1 MTLIACVEDD
11 EKIAANLV
19 LRLREAGHGVV
30 RFASGEDAERW
41 LRGGG
46 NPQPDMLLVD
56 VRLPGMSG
64 IDLLNRLGPH
74 RPPVVI
80 ISGEAS
86 MAETVEAMRLGVHDF
101 LDKPI
106 SRERLVKTVQN
117 CLEHAALRRQ
127 VDDLRAR
134 EQRILGDSEP
144 ARTLLETIRK
154 VAETDSRV
162 LIRGESGSGKELVAA
177 ALHRMSRRNGR
188 PLVKI
193 NCAAIPQHLIED
205 ELFGHARGAFTDAKS
220 AKAGLFEQADGGTL
234 LLDEVGDM
242 DLALQARLL
251 RVIEDGRVRRI
262 GESSDRGV
270 DVRVIAATHRDLES
284 MVKSGAFRE
293 DLYFRLAAVP
303 IDVPS
308 LRERKDDL
316 PLLFTAFLEHFCRR
330 NGRAP
335 LTVDSDVFGRLRAY
349 RWPGNIREL
358 RNVAEQMSVFAT
370 DPITV
375 EQLPSGIVA
384 DDDEEHSE
392 EIGVLRLTERA
403 RVLPLQTF
411 KTQCEKEYIE
421 MVLQRTNWNVSRA
434 AELLDIQRTHLHQ
447 KMTALG
453 IRRPEKTPV

>member
-46 NPQPDMLLVD
+46 NPQPDMLLID
-56 VRLPGMSG
+56 VRLPAMSG
-64 IDLLNRLGPH
+64 IDLLNRLGPE

-134 EQRILGDSEP
+134 EQRILGDAEP
-144 ARTLLETIRK
+144 TRALLATIRK

-162 LIRGESGSGKELVAA
+162 LVRGESGSGKELVAA
-177 ALHRMSRRNGR
+177 ALHRMSRRRGG

-234 LLDEVGDM
+234 LLDEIGDM

-262 GESSDRGV
+262 GETSDRGV
-270 DVRVIAATHRDLES
+270 DVRVIAATHRDLQS

-303 IDVPS
+303 IDVPP
-308 LRERKDDL
+308 LRERKDDV
-316 PLLFTAFLEHFCRR
+316 PLLFTAFVEQFCRR

-335 LTVDSDVFGRLRAY
+335 LTVDGDVFARLRSY
-349 RWPGNIREL
+349 RWPGNVREL

-375 EQLPSGIVA
+375 EQLPSAIVA
-384 DDDEEHSE
+384 DDEERGE
-392 EIGVLRLTERA
+392 EIGVLRLTDRA

-411 KTQCEKEYIE
+411 KAQCEKEYIE

-453 IRRPEKTPV
+453 IRRPEKTTV

>member
-1 MTLIACVEDD
+1 MSLIACVEDD

-30 RFASGEDAERW
+30 RFASGEEAERW

-127 VDDLRAR
+127 VDELRAR

-242 DLALQARLL
+242 DIALQARLL

-316 PLLFTAFLEHFCRR
+316 PLLFTAFLEQFCRR

-335 LTVDSDVFGRLRAY
+335 LTVDGDVFARLRTY

-375 EQLPSGIVA
+375 EQLPSAIVA
-384 DDDEEHSE
+384 DDEERGE

-447 KMTALG
+447 KMTTLG

>member
-1 MTLIACVEDD
+1 MALIACVEDD

-46 NPQPDMLLVD
+46 NPQPDMLLID
-56 VRLPGMSG
+56 VRLPAMSG
-64 IDLLNRLGPH
+64 IDLLNRLGAE
-74 RPPVVI
+74 RPPAVI

-86 MAETVEAMRLGVHDF
+86 MAETVQAMRLGVHDF

-106 SRERLVKTVQN
+106 SRERLLKTVEN

-127 VDDLRAR
+127 VEDLRAR

-144 ARTLLETIRK
+144 TRALLATIRK

-177 ALHRMSRRNGR
+177 ALHRQSRRRGG

-193 NCAAIPQHLIED
+193 NCAAIPRHLIED
-205 ELFGHARGAFTDAKS
+205 ELFGHARGAFTDAKT

-234 LLDEVGDM
+234 LLDEIGDM

-262 GESSDRGV
+262 GETSDRSV
-270 DVRVIAATHRDLES
+270 DVRVIAATHRDLKPPE
-284 MVKSGAFRE
+284 FRE
-293 DLYFRLAAVP
+293 DLFFRIAAVP
-303 IDVPS
+303 VDVPP
-308 LRERKDDL
+308 LRERKEDI
-316 PLLFTAFLEHFCRR
+316 PLLFTAFLEQFCRR

-335 LTVDSDVFGRLRAY
+335 LTVDGDVFARLRAY
-349 RWPGNIREL
+349 RWPGNVREL

-375 EQLPSGIVA
+375 EQLPSAIVA
-384 DDDEEHSE
+384 DDEERGE
-392 EIGVLRLTERA
+392 EIGVLRLTDRA
-403 RVLPLQTF
+403 RVLPLHAF
-411 KTQCEKEYIE
+411 KAQCEKEYIE

-447 KMTALG
+447 KMSALG
-453 IRRPEKTPV
+453 IRRPEKTTA

>member
-1 MTLIACVEDD
+1 MALIACLEDD

-30 RFASGEDAERW
+30 RFASAEEAERW
-41 LRGGG
+41 LRESG
-46 NPQPDMLLVD
+46 NPDPDMILVD

-64 IDLLNRLGPH
+64 IDLLNRLGTTL
-74 RPPVVI
+74 PPVVI

-86 MAETVEAMRLGVHDF
+86 MAETLEAMRLGVHDF

-106 SRERLVKTVQN
+106 SRERLIKTVQN

-127 VDDLRAR
+127 VEAFRTS
-134 EQRILGDSEP
+134 EERILGDSP
-144 ARTLLETIRK
+144 QTQALLATIRK
-154 VAETDSRV
+154 VAQTDARV

-177 ALHRMSRRNGR
+177 SLHRMSRRRNG
-188 PLVKI
+188 PLVRI

-205 ELFGHARGAFTDAKS
+205 ELFGHARGAFTDAKT
-220 AKAGLFEQADGGTL
+220 AKAGLFEQANGGTL

-251 RVIEDGRVRRI
+251 RVIEDGRVRRL
-262 GESSDRGV
+262 GETVDRTV
-270 DVRVIAATHRDLES
+270 DVRIIAATHRDLPAL
-284 MVKSGAFRE
+284 VKSGTFRE

-303 IDVPS
+303 IDVPP
-308 LRERKDDL
+308 LRERKEDVAL
-316 PLLFTAFLEHFCRR
+316 IFAAFLEHYCRR
-330 NGRAP
+330 NGRPP
-335 LTVDSDVFGRLRAY
+335 LSLDADALARLKQY
-349 RWPGNIREL
+349 RWRGNVREL

-375 EQLPSGIVA
+375 DQLPTAILSG
-384 DDDEEHSE
+384 EEEDSE
-392 EIGVLRLTERA
+392 VICLLRLTPQA
-403 RVLPLQTF
+403 RVLPLQAF
-411 KTQCEKEYIE
+411 KSQCEREYIE

-447 KMTALG
+447 KIATLG
-453 IRRPEKTPV
+453 IRRPEKAPL

>member
-1 MTLIACVEDD
+1 MSLIACVEDD

-30 RFASGEDAERW
+30 RFGSGEEAERW

-205 ELFGHARGAFTDAKS
+205 ELFGHTRGAFTDAKS

-234 LLDEVGDM
+234 LLDEIGDM

-335 LTVDSDVFGRLRAY
+335 LTVDGDVFARLRAY

-375 EQLPSGIVA
+375 EQLPSAIVA
-384 DDDEEHSE
+384 DDEERGE

-411 KTQCEKEYIE
+411 KAQCEKEYIE